1 MVLSIS
7 FSLFQRVTHH
17 IIQFFKLTQWFKL
30 ASLQQSTNIENQDKA
45 TTISIWN
52 TLKSKNKFNIHIHTN
67 NSVHTLL
74 TVVTPS
80 CANCIWQG
88 GTCPPLLQMAVQ
100 RGTTSKWTAIKKLTK
115 LYCPSRKRS
124 PKTTNCTRRAKKVEG
139 DKKIRCFAPTMCFP
153 PPLLKSFWHHWSHQ
167 ITNIT
172 ATA

>member
-88 GTCPPLLQMAVQ
+88 GTCPPPFY
-100 RGTTSKWTAIKKLTK
+100 KWLDKGA
-115 LYCPSRKRS
+115 PRVNEQQSRNW
-124 PKTTNCTRRAKKVEG
+124 PNCTVHHESARQKRLIVLVEPKKWSQT
-139 DKKIRCFAPTMCFP
+139 KKSGALRLPCA
-153 PPLLKSFWHHWSHQ
+153 PPLHF
-167 ITNIT
+167 
-172 ATA
+172 